1 MCVREKAA
9 KIDRFGQMYLSAG
22 MRNLLEM
29 HAVYASP
36 SASHQLSLSTDSKW
50 CSKCKRRKPLSDF
63 RKKNKTCNR
72 CLDRDKM
79 ATIKRKEQNELKA
92 CLKALARN
100 RQDNFEKVFNILTS
114 KNNCILSIDSLL
126 KVCKHI
132 MLLFLLFLFLKVF
145 EGFGVCCEGIII
157 FIKQDRR
164 LKILRFFFVGPEG
177 EGRKVLCR
185 WKFVV

>member
-1 MCVREKAA
+1 
-9 KIDRFGQMYLSAG
+9 MYLSAG
-22 MRNLLEM
+22 MRNPFEM

-50 CSKCKRRKPLSDF
+50 CRKCKRTKPLSDF
-63 RKKNKTCNR
+63 RKTNKTCNH
-72 CLDRDKM
+72 CLDRDKKS
-79 ATIKRKEQNELKA
+79 AIKRKEQNQLKA
-92 CLKALARN
+92 YLKALATS
-100 RQDNFEKVFNILTS
+100 RQGNPDKVFNILTS

-132 MLLFLLFLFLKVF
+132 MFFFLLFLFLKVF

-177 EGRKVLCR
+177 GGRKLLCR
-185 WKFVV
+185 WKFVVWNPS